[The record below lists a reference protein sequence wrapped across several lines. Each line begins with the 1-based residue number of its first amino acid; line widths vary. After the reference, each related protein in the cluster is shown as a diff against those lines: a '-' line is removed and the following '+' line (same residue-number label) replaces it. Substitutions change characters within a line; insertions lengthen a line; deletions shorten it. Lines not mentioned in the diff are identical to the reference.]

1 MKNRIKENTYR
12 MLAVISFIG
21 LYATMGGIEFE
32 TISIGRGIVQAI
44 AFIAAMVMCNNAAEK
59 EHRKAKG
66 VRRNG

>member
-32 TISIGRGIVQAI
+32 TISIGRGIVQVI
-44 AFIAAMVMCNNAAEK
+44 FNKAAER
-59 EHRKAKG
+59 E
-66 VRRNG
+66 RRNG

>member
-32 TISIGRGIVQAI
+32 TISIGRGIVQVI
-44 AFIAAMVMCNNAAEK
+44 VNKAAER
-59 EHRKAKG
+59 E
-66 VRRNG
+66 RRNG

>member
-12 MLAVISFIG
+12 MLTVISFIG

-44 AFIAAMVMCNNAAEK
+44 AFIAAMVIFNKAAER
-59 EHRKAKG
+59 E
-66 VRRNG
+66 RRNG

>member
-1 MKNRIKENTYR
+1 MQVKENTYR
-12 MLAVISFIG
+12 MLTVVSFIG

-44 AFIAAMVMCNNAAEK
+44 AFIAAMVMCNKAAEK
-59 EHRKAKG
+59 ERRKTKR